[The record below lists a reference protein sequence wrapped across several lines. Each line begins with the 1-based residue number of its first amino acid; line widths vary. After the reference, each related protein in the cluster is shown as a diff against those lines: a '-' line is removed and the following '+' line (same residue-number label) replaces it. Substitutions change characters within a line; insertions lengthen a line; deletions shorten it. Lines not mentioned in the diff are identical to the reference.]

1 MKEPQEFWSQKANE
15 LKKERKFEEAVK
27 VLDKVKSIKSHEKDD
42 NFWYKKAVHFFEI
55 KEFDQSKNA
64 LDNHLEKKAQSYD
77 SFFLMGKI
85 LFNLEKYEQSLECY
99 NKAFEEYSRLHL
111 RNSSKVN
118 LMKNIGKFE
127 EAVRYADKVHQQK
140 DVDDE
145 FWYFKGLTL
154 LELRKFSDSS
164 SCFETILQKDGKN
177 TKILY
182 VLAKSELLAGNKKKS
197 IDILM
202 RACKLDSNIKSIL
215 KQDKDFESIYREKL
229 FQ

>member
-27 VLDKVKSIKSHEKDD
+27 VLDKVKSIKSHDKDD
-42 NFWYKKAVHFFEI
+42 NFWYKKAIHFFEI
-55 KEFDQSKNA
+55 KEFEQAKNA
-64 LDNHLEKKAQSYD
+64 LDNHLEKKGNSFD
-77 SFFLMGKI
+77 SFLLMGKI
-85 LFNLEKYEQSLECY
+85 LFNLKNYEQSLECY

-111 RNSSKVN
+111 RNSSKLN
-118 LMKNIGKFE
+118 LMKNVGKFE
-127 EAVRYADKVHQQK
+127 EAVKYADKVHQQK
-140 DVDDE
+140 DIDDE

-154 LELRKFSDSS
+154 LELRKFNESS
-164 SCFETILQKDGKN
+164 SCFETILQRDGKN

-197 IDILM
+197 IDTLM
-202 RACKLDSNIKSIL
+202 RACKIDSNIKSIL
-215 KQDKDFESIYREKL
+215 KHDKDFEPIYREKL